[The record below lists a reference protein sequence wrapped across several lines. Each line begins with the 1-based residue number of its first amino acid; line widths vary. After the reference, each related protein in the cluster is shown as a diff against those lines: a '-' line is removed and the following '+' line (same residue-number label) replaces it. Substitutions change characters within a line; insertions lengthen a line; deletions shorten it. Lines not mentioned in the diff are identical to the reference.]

1 MHEAD
6 DIIDSPAL
14 VPSRLHGCRESIGYW
29 PKNGRDQLFSA
40 VDEFLHTE
48 TPPRIVGV
56 GDKRAGH
63 ILGGVR
69 TTISDQLLYEPG
81 YLTINAGHETTV
93 DLIDHAIYLLVY
105 GDSADEFDP
114 GRKNKEHLAFGYGP
128 HRCPGAHLARLEAGV
143 ALPALFERFPRM
155 KFAVSPAE
163 LGSVPGFI
171 ANGHARL
178 PVLLT

>member
-1 MHEAD
+1 MD
-6 DIIDSPAL
+6 
-14 VPSRLHGCRESIGYW
+14 GCDR
-29 PKNGRDQLFSA
+29 
-40 VDEFLHTE
+40 
-48 TPPRIVGV
+48 
-56 GDKRAGH
+56 
-63 ILGGVR
+63 GGAAVR
-69 TTISDQLLYEPG
+69 TVRRARPAALCGEGSRSRRRGDRRGRPHTLLP
-81 YLTINAGHETTV
+81 AGANR
-93 DLIDHAIYLLVY
+93 DPAVY

-143 ALPALFERFPRM
+143 ALPALFERLPRM